1 MYVCVLCFIVLWPYL
16 VGIRAR
22 LTLENKLTLCFLYLS
37 NNFEEYHSVFKSV
50 VEKWWYVGGV
60 MTPCLSYIYCSVM
73 WLMHMSFSFI
83 CRYSYKHHN
92 LGVPNF
98 HFYTFK
104 LYHPVFLEFIIY
116 RRASRYFFLQTVL
129 TYLCPNV
136 IVGLMIR
143 ETFLM
148 LPLVH
153 FFQHRQLEAA
163 LHIANSMSSMKW
175 GSAM

>member
-1 MYVCVLCFIVLWPYL
+1 MDVYLCFIVLCPYL
-16 VGIRAR
+16 VGIRAI

-50 VEKWWYVGGV
+50 VDKLWYVDWV
-60 MTPCLSYIYCSVM
+60 MIPCLFIFIVSVM
-73 WLMHMSFSFI
+73 WFMYMSFSFI
-83 CRYSYKHHN
+83 WRYSYEYLN

-104 LYHPVFLEFIIY
+104 FYHPVFLKFIIY
-116 RRASRYFFLQTVL
+116 RRASSYFFLQTVL
-129 TYLCPNV
+129 TYLGPNV
-136 IVGLMIR
+136 IVGLIAR

-153 FFQHRQLEAA
+153 FFFQHKQLEVA
-163 LHIANSMSSMKW
+163 LHVSNIESSIKW